1 LMSHDEAGAL
11 TLNIAKLPE
20 LLRQPSTAEARRR
33 QTEGS
38 RETMTRW
45 GEVIDNVRADLE
57 TETPGAEGSGEH
69 RFRVPEHRR
78 PDLK

>member
-1 LMSHDEAGAL
+1 L

-45 GEVIDNVRADLE
+45 GEVIDNLLADLE
-57 TETPGAEGSGEH
+57 TETPLPAAWSKQHQMLGLPAH
-69 RFRVPEHRR
+69 
-78 PDLK
+78 